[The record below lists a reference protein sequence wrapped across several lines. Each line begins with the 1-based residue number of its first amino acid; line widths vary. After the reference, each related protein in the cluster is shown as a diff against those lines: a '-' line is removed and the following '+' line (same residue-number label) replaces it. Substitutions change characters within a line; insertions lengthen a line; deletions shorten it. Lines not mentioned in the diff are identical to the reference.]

1 MALLGSDNDMSN
13 ACNSLSGV
21 FLRMIYLFFSDR
33 GAFVRICKLFRIQF
47 RNPMQVQK
55 LEDAIQEVFYELI
68 KKSDTL
74 MKHENIAGWLVV
86 TLRLKLKEQ
95 YKKKKRDDKWSKF
108 SLNEDHV
115 DVAIREAEQS
125 LNQQDAL
132 KIVLEKAKIQ
142 QLEEFVQQ
150 IVLYGF
156 AFVGIRD
163 NLLDAIGC

>member
-1 MALLGSDNDMSN
+1 
-13 ACNSLSGV
+13 
-21 FLRMIYLFFSDR
+21 
-33 GAFVRICKLFRIQF
+33 
-47 RNPMQVQK
+47 MQVQK

-132 KIVLEKAKIQ
+132 KIVLEKAQIQ

-150 IVLYGF
+150 IVLDGF

>member
-1 MALLGSDNDMSN
+1 
-13 ACNSLSGV
+13 
-21 FLRMIYLFFSDR
+21 
-33 GAFVRICKLFRIQF
+33 
-47 RNPMQVQK
+47 MQVQK

-115 DVAIREAEQS
+115 NVAIREAEQS

-132 KIVLEKAKIQ
+132 KIVLEKAQIQ

-150 IVLYGF
+150 IVLDGF
-156 AFVGIRD
+156 AFVV
-163 NLLDAIGC
+163 GC